1 MAERKLIL
9 RYLYI
14 IYDHD
19 QVMEQI
25 TVNTRKE
32 FDLIDITREVE
43 EIVKGNG
50 AVVIFTPHTTC
61 SLLINENERGLRED
75 ILNFYSRLAPKGSY
89 EHNRVDNNAHSHLR
103 SLFNT
108 STTIPVANGRL
119 ALGTWQSVFLMESD
133 GPRVRK
139 VYIVIM
145 NIE

>member
-1 MAERKLIL
+1 
-9 RYLYI
+9 
-14 IYDHD
+14 
-19 QVMEQI
+19 MEQI

-108 STTIPVANGRL
+108 SVTIPVANGRL